1 MSNSGKR
8 NSACGAGSRDA
19 LRTGRSL
26 AIKVSNCKYRGVID
40 KCTTRGE
47 VFFGCSAQFLNALV
61 MKLSLVF
68 YMPNEEIFKKDDLS
82 RQLGL
87 VLKGACY
94 LMDDDKVKRI
104 VRDDVRKPLLS
115 RALLQRI

>member
-1 MSNSGKR
+1 MTPR
-8 NSACGAGSRDA
+8 
-19 LRTGRSL
+19 RTGRSL

-104 VRDDVRKPLLS
+104 VRDDVRRPSHSLLF
-115 RALLQRI
+115 ACHKIETVLAVCNTEK